1 MNGGIFD
8 AMRNLTIAIAA
19 EKRYL
24 PVVFSAQDIYTKADE
39 PLWGDIAT
47 RTFAVRGPRIFGY
60 VPELANALKS
70 GHADILHVH
79 GIWMYPSVVAL
90 RWSRE
95 NRPYVVSPHGLLK
108 PSALRK
114 SRWKKRAAA
123 LLYEDEHLRRAACL
137 HALNAA
143 EAEAM
148 REYGLKNPICV
159 IPNGT
164 TLPECRPHRE
174 PPKSRTILYLG
185 RLHSLKGLRN
195 LIEAWGTVRKEAAD
209 WRLTLAGWNQNHHR
223 AELERLAD
231 QLEVRS
237 SIDFLGPQFGDDKD
251 RCFSSAS
258 AFILPSKS
266 EGLPVSV
273 LEAWS
278 RELPVLMTRECNLP
292 EGVAAGAAIMMEPE
306 TNSIAAAL
314 RRLFALTDADREAM
328 GRNGRRLVEER
339 FQWQRIGETM
349 TQVYDWILGHE
360 PRPDCVLV

>member
-1 MNGGIFD
+1 
-8 AMRNLTIAIAA
+8 
-19 EKRYL
+19 
-24 PVVFSAQDIYTKADE
+24 
-39 PLWGDIAT
+39 
-47 RTFAVRGPRIFGY
+47 
-60 VPELANALKS
+60 
-70 GHADILHVH
+70 
-79 GIWMYPSVVAL
+79 
-90 RWSRE
+90 
-95 NRPYVVSPHGLLK
+95 
-108 PSALRK
+108 
-114 SRWKKRAAA
+114 
-123 LLYEDEHLRRAACL
+123 
-137 HALNAA
+137 
-143 EAEAM
+143 
-148 REYGLKNPICV
+148 
-159 IPNGT
+159 
-164 TLPECRPHRE
+164 
-174 PPKSRTILYLG
+174 
-185 RLHSLKGLRN
+185 LHSLKGLRN